1 MVDKKVV
8 LVRFGNSSRGVSFSS
23 DGGNDREA
31 LEKAIRKVYREEIPE
46 DTPFFQ
52 TVGIVNV
59 SIVPMNWLQ
68 HFHPTKIMAWPNH
81 SILCSFSYKIFCQ
94 FYD

>member
-31 LEKAIRKVYREEIPE
+31 LEKAIRKVGSSDLYG
-46 DTPFFQ
+46 TGSQKF
-52 TVGIVNV
+52 
-59 SIVPMNWLQ
+59 
-68 HFHPTKIMAWPNH
+68 
-81 SILCSFSYKIFCQ
+81 
-94 FYD
+94 

>member
-31 LEKAIRKVYREEIPE
+31 LEKVIQKVYREEIPE
-46 DTPFFQ
+46 DTPYC
-52 TVGIVNV
+52 NV